1 MKNNNIRKTSSIY
14 AAAVLLVAGSGMS
27 GLANACSP
35 DGYIGSM
42 SVFAGNFAIRGCAL
56 AQGQL
61 LDISQNTALF
71 SILGTTYGGNG
82 RTNFALPDTRGRSV
96 IGQGD
101 GPGLTPVSLGQ
112 EGGAETVTLSEANL
126 PAHSHTATTTLN
138 LSGMEAALNA
148 YQKPSGPPVPGIEQ
162 YLDAKKTIFT
172 DAFPNVVL
180 SPMSIDIMEGSSTA
194 TTSVDDTGGGSP
206 INVRS
211 PYIGMNWLIQLTG
224 LFPSRN

>member
-27 GLANACSP
+27 GLANACSS

-42 SVFAGNFAIRGCAL
+42 NVFAGNFPISGCAL

-61 LDISQNTALF
+61 LSVSQNTALF
-71 SILGTTYGGNG
+71 AILGTTYGGDG
-82 RTNFALPDTRGRSV
+82 RTTFALPDTRGRSV
-96 IGQGD
+96 IGVGT

-148 YQKPSGPPVPGIEQ
+148 YQKPSGPPVSGIEQ
-162 YLDAKKTIFT
+162 YIDANKTHFT

-194 TTSVDDTGGGSP
+194 TTAVGNTGSGQS
-206 INVRS
+206 ISVRS
-211 PYIGMNWLIQLTG
+211 PYIGMHWLIQLTG
-224 LFPSRN
+224 LFPPRN

>member
-35 DGYIGSM
+35 DGYLGSM

-61 LDISQNTALF
+61 LAISSNTALF
-71 SILGTTYGGNG
+71 SILGTTYGGDG
-82 RTNFALPDTRGRSV
+82 RSTFALPDTRGRSV
-96 IGQGD
+96 IGQGN
-101 GPGLTPVSLGQ
+101 GPGLTPVRLG
-112 EGGAETVTLSEANL
+112 ERGGAETVTLSEANL

-148 YQKPSGPPVPGIEQ
+148 YQKPSGPPVSGIEQ
-162 YLDAKKTIFT
+162 YIDANKTIFT

-194 TTSVDDTGGGSP
+194 TTAVGDTGGGQS
-206 INVRS
+206 ISVRS
-211 PYIGMNWLIQLTG
+211 PYIGMNWLIQLAG
-224 LFPSRN
+224 IFPSLN

>member
-1 MKNNNIRKTSSIY
+1 MKNTNIRKTSSVY

-27 GLANACSP
+27 GLANACSQ

-42 SVFAGNFAIRGCAL
+42 NVFAGNFAIRGCAL

-61 LDISQNTALF
+61 LPISTNTALF
-71 SILGTTYGGNG
+71 SILGTTYGGDG
-82 RTNFALPDTRGRSV
+82 RTTFGLPDTRGRSV
-96 IGQGD
+96 IGQGN

-112 EGGAETVTLSEANL
+112 KGGAETVTLSEANL

-148 YQKPSGPPVPGIEQ
+148 YQKPSGPPVSGIEQ
-162 YLDAKKTIFT
+162 YVDANKTVFT

-180 SPMSIDIMEGSSTA
+180 SPMAIDIMEGSSSA
-194 TTSVDDTGGGSP
+194 TTTVDNTGNGQS
-206 INVRS
+206 ISVRS
-211 PYIGMNWLIQLTG
+211 PYIGMNWLIQLSG
-224 LFPSRN
+224 VFPPN